1 MNQPW
6 LTTID
11 WPVNAFDPK
20 EAKNKAVCATSS
32 TVVNSPSTVSLSITF
47 LITSC
52 SEMPSSFACSGIC
65 ILNGVVIAEI
75 QLKRETEALI
85 LPNWVGKEVTGDPL
99 YKKINMRARALKP

>member
-11 WPVNAFDPK
+11 WPVNAFDQK
-20 EAKNKAVCATSS
+20 EAQNNAICATSS
-32 TVVNSPSTVSLSITF
+32 TVVNSPSTVSLSIIFDYF
-47 LITSC
+47 LFGDVK
-52 SEMPSSFACSGIC
+52 SFACSGIC